1 MRHEDG
7 AVRLQDL
14 RGYPPLEGERGLNS
28 SVSFAP
34 YRDAV
39 IDFARTVWELFEDA
53 EKHIVDA
60 EDRRGYAA
68 FCAEYRRRLSS
79 ASQAE

>member
-53 EKHIVDA
+53 EKHIVDS

-68 FCAEYRRRLSS
+68 FCAEYRRRMSS
-79 ASQAE
+79 A